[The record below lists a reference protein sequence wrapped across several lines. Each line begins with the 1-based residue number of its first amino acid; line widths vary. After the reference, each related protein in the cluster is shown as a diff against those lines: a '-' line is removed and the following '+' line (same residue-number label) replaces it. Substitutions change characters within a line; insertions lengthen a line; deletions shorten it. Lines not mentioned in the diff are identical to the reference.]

1 MSLSKHLV
9 VLFILT
15 LSWQVS
21 SAQGIIKRD
30 ALTSMDRGVE
40 AMENGYYEAA
50 DQFFRDALSKMTKLP
65 SNLAYYFGR
74 NSYHLGKYKQ
84 AINWLNKYMELKGTT
99 GQYYDEVS
107 NYIELANE
115 AFRKQ
120 REDEID
126 RTQKQLTTQGYF
138 DCPSDYM
145 HCPLCNGTGVLI
157 TPGKF
162 GAVYQTCPYSG
173 LSGKLTCDEYNQYL
187 RGELEKKKVD

>member
-1 MSLSKHLV
+1 MSPIKTLFVIILFSCLS
-9 VLFILT
+9 
-15 LSWQVS
+15 QVS
-21 SAQGIIKRD
+21 FAQGIIKRE

-40 AMENGYYEAA
+40 AMESGYYEAA

-74 NSYHLGKYKQ
+74 NSYHLGKHKQ
-84 AINWLNKYMELKGTT
+84 AINWLNKYVELKGTT
-99 GQYYDEVS
+99 GQFNDEVRE
-107 NYIELANE
+107 YLELANA
-115 AFRKQ
+115 AFKEQ
-120 REDEID
+120 REAEIG

-173 LSGKLTCDEYNQYL
+173 LSGKLTCDEYNLYL
-187 RGELEKKKVD
+187 RGELEKKVE

>member
-1 MSLSKHLV
+1 MSSVKS
-9 VLFILT
+9 LFIALIL
-15 LSWQVS
+15 LSFGQITH
-21 SAQGIIKRD
+21 AQGILKRD

-40 AMENGYYEAA
+40 AMEAGYYEAA

-74 NSYHLGKYKQ
+74 NSYHLGKNKQ
-84 AINWLNKYMELKGTT
+84 AINWLNKYLELKGTT
-99 GQYYDEVS
+99 GQYHDEVKE
-107 NYIELANE
+107 YLALANE

-138 DCPSDYM
+138 DCPGEFM

-173 LSGKLTCDEYNQYL
+173 LSGKLTCDEYNLYL
-187 RGELEKKKVD
+187 RGELEKKEE

>member
-1 MSLSKHLV
+1 MSPIKT
-9 VLFILT
+9 LFVIILFT
-15 LSWQVS
+15 CLGQS
-21 SAQGIIKRD
+21 SFAQGIIKRE

-40 AMENGYYEAA
+40 AMEAGYYEAA

-84 AINWLNKYMELKGTT
+84 AINWLNKYVELKGTT
-99 GQYYDEVS
+99 GQFNDEVRE
-107 NYIELANE
+107 YLEMANE
-115 AFRKQ
+115 AFKNQ
-120 REDEID
+120 REAEIG

-173 LSGKLTCDEYNQYL
+173 LSGKLTCDEYNLYL
-187 RGELEKKKVD
+187 RGELEKKVE

>member
-1 MSLSKHLV
+1 MSSIKT
-9 VLFILT
+9 LFVIILFT
-15 LSWQVS
+15 CLGQASF
-21 SAQGIIKRD
+21 AQGIIKRE

-40 AMENGYYEAA
+40 AMEAGYYEAA

-84 AINWLNKYMELKGTT
+84 AINWLNKYVELKGTT
-99 GQYYDEVS
+99 GQFNDEVRE
-107 NYIELANE
+107 YLELANE
-115 AFRKQ
+115 AFKNQ
-120 REDEID
+120 REAEIG

-173 LSGKLTCDEYNQYL
+173 LSGKLTCDEYNLYL
-187 RGELEKKKVD
+187 RGELEKKVE

>member
-1 MSLSKHLV
+1 MSPTKIV
-9 VLFILT
+9 VVVFFFT
-15 LSWQVS
+15 FVYSAS
-21 SAQGIIKRD
+21 NAQGILKRD

-40 AMENGYYEAA
+40 AMESGYHEAA

-84 AINWLNKYMELKGTT
+84 AINWLNKYVELKGTA
-99 GQYYDEVS
+99 GQYHDEVS
-107 NYIELANE
+107 EYLTLANE
-115 AFRKQ
+115 AFRAQ
-120 REDEID
+120 REEEIG
-126 RTQKQLTTQGYF
+126 RTEKQLTAQGYF

-162 GAVYQTCPYSG
+162 GAIYQTCPYSG

-187 RGELEKKKVD
+187 RGELEKKID

>member
-1 MSLSKHLV
+1 MSPIKTLLV
-9 VLFILT
+9 IILFTCLGQT
-15 LSWQVS
+15 SF
-21 SAQGIIKRD
+21 AQGIIKRE

-40 AMENGYYEAA
+40 AMESGYYEAA

-84 AINWLNKYMELKGTT
+84 AINWLNKYVELKGTT
-99 GQYYDEVS
+99 GQFNDEVRE
-107 NYIELANE
+107 YLELANA
-115 AFRKQ
+115 AFKEQ
-120 REDEID
+120 REAEIG
-126 RTQKQLTTQGYF
+126 RTQKQLTSQGYF

-173 LSGKLTCDEYNQYL
+173 LSGKLTCDEYNLYL
-187 RGELEKKKVD
+187 RGELEKKVE